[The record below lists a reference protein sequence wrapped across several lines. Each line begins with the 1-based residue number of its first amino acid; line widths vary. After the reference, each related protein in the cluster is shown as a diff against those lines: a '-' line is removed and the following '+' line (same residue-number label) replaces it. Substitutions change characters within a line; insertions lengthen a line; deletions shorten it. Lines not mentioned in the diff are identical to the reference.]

1 MDKRILKLLI
11 SIISISFLS
20 ISLSSCSSQTREKST
35 DLNNILQKNSNLPI
49 YTYRIINTFNHDP
62 TAYTQG
68 LVAHD
73 GYIYESTGKYG
84 QSSIRKI
91 ELNSGKIIQKYNLA
105 DNYFGEG
112 ITIFQDK
119 IIQLTWKS
127 KTCFVYNLDDFKLIK
142 KFSITTEGWGIT
154 HDGERIIYSNGSSTL
169 FFLSPDTYELIGQI
183 KVTAESKPV
192 SNLNELEY
200 VEGEI
205 FANIWQTNT
214 IARIK
219 PESGQI
225 KGWVELDGLLEQK
238 DLPDK
243 VDVLNGI
250 AYDSNNNRL
259 FVTGKLWPKLFEIE
273 LNPK

>member
-1 MDKRILKLLI
+1 MTLPLI
-11 SIISISFLS
+11 PKAWSRMTVIFM
-20 ISLSSCSSQTREKST
+20 K
-35 DLNNILQKNSNLPI
+35 
-49 YTYRIINTFNHDP
+49 
-62 TAYTQG
+62 G
-68 LVAHD
+68 
-73 GYIYESTGKYG
+73 TGKYG

-225 KGWVELDGLLEQK
+225 KGWIELDGLLEQK
-238 DLPDK
+238 DLSYK

-273 LNPK
+273 LYPK